1 MGLSAVMNIHMQ
13 TSKLDSLCISVSI
26 VHALSMTLHV
36 LTTVEIQ
43 KLFYLLPGVKK
54 NLDNVVFCFRFSI
67 PFFFLPN
74 VG

>member
-26 VHALSMTLHV
+26 VHALSMILHV

-43 KLFYLLPGVKK
+43 KFFFYLFPGVKR
-54 NLDNVVFCFRFSI
+54 NLIR
-67 PFFFLPN
+67 
-74 VG
+74 

>member
-43 KLFYLLPGVKK
+43 K
-54 NLDNVVFCFRFSI
+54 
-67 PFFFLPN
+67 FFLPFARCEKKLSQIM
-74 VG
+74 